1 MPDAKVKVR
10 KKVLLVWYLVPAD
23 PRSGKK
29 GNYLTGAR
37 H

>member
-10 KKVLLVWYLVPAD
+10 KKVLVWYLVPAD